1 MAASTC
7 TGAIAVTTL
16 HGVAAGSRFRLTIS
30 AVTGSRYAPFL
41 RKHLRAAHRLVRP
54 RLGELSVALVGDRR
68 MSELHEQFMGVAGP
82 TDVLTFPLDLDA
94 RGRPVSGEVIVCV
107 PEARRQAKARKV
119 PVERELLL
127 YALHGL
133 LHLCGYDDRTDA
145 AFRAMH
151 RAEDRILTQIGV
163 GPVFTARPVR
173 ARARTAPRRNRTTR
187 PLTAARRATGAH

>member
-1 MAASTC
+1 MPAVEPRDAVIIRGGPARAMAASTC

-94 RGRPVSGEVIVCV
+94 RGSASCRSRWSATGGC
-107 PEARRQAKARKV
+107 RS
-119 PVERELLL
+119 
-127 YALHGL
+127 
-133 LHLCGYDDRTDA
+133 
-145 AFRAMH
+145 
-151 RAEDRILTQIGV
+151 
-163 GPVFTARPVR
+163 FTSSSWASLARP
-173 ARARTAPRRNRTTR
+173 TC
-187 PLTAARRATGAH
+187 